1 MRTRPIP
8 SSGEALPVVGLGT
21 YKGFDV
27 GEGAVDRARLGAV
40 VAALFSA
47 GGTIVDSSP
56 MYGRAEAVSGR
67 LLIEGGWRDR
77 AFVMTKVWTEGRA
90 AGERQM
96 QASLAH
102 FGGAAID
109 LMQIHNL
116 VDWQTHLKTLR
127 DWKERGLVRY
137 IGLTHYTS
145 AAFGELAAIVRAE
158 PVDFLQFPYSI
169 ADRAAEAELLPLCA
183 ARGVAT
189 VANYPLA
196 SGALPKRLA
205 GRTLPDFARAGGIE
219 SWAAFCLAYALG
231 HPAMTCV
238 IPGTGNPAHAAEA
251 FAAGTLAPPD
261 AATRRRMA
269 AFVADL

>member
-1 MRTRPIP
+1 MRTRSIP
-8 SSGEALPVVGLGT
+8 STGEALPVVGLGT

-27 GEGAVDRARLGAV
+27 GEDAADRARLGAV

-47 GGTIVDSSP
+47 GGTIIDSSP

-67 LLIEGGWRDR
+67 LLNEGGWRDR
-77 AFVMTKVWTEGRA
+77 AFVMTKVWTQGRA

-96 QASLAH
+96 RASLAH
-102 FGGAAID
+102 FGRAAVD

-116 VDWQTHLKTLR
+116 VDWRTHLKTLR
-127 DWKERGLVRY
+127 GWKERGLVRY
-137 IGLTHYTS
+137 VGLTHYTP
-145 AAFGELAAIVRAE
+145 AAFAELAAIVRAE

-169 ADRAAEAELLPLCA
+169 AERAAEAELLPLCA
-183 ARGVAT
+183 ERGVAT

-205 GRTLPDFARAGGIE
+205 GRAVPDFARARGIE

-251 FAAGTLAPPD
+251 FAAGALPPPD

-269 AFVADL
+269 EYVADL